1 MFRKKNSH
9 ALLGQSERSYVGE
22 TLHIEGDIHCTG
34 ALDVAGLIRGNIQG
48 DEMIVLETGFIKG
61 NLNVR
66 KIEINGHI
74 EGEVIADIIDLGR
87 NAVVKGDLLFKSTLR
102 TVEGADIDWY
112 IKKTCASKK
121 NIEEDKDI
129 EEIKTREYGKPVLV
143 QDQDE
148 EIKAV

>member
-9 ALLGQSERSYVGE
+9 ALLSQNGRSYVGE
-22 TLHIEGDIHCTG
+22 TLHIEGDIYSTG

-87 NAVVKGDLLFKSTLR
+87 NAVVKGDLLFKSILR
-102 TVEGADIDWY
+102 TAEGADIDGY
-112 IKKTCASKK
+112 IKKTGAGKK
-121 NIEEDKDI
+121 DIEEDKDI
-129 EEIKTREYGKPVLV
+129 EEIETREYGKPVLV
-143 QDQDE
+143 QDK
-148 EIKAV
+148 EIKVV